1 MTMNTSTPTDSE
13 LLTRFVRH
21 RDEAAFTQLV
31 HQYQAL
37 VIGAALRRTGNLET
51 AKDVAQTVFVSLA
64 RRATLLMG
72 HRKLAGWLYQ
82 AASYTGARMWDAE
95 RRRIQRHEQ
104 SALHEARNE
113 VDLHWEELERALQSL
128 SPSERQVLVLHY
140 FQERSYAEM
149 AMDLGMNEAA
159 VRKRVSRAVQS
170 LGAKLQRS
178 GVRSSA
184 LALITGAVAAQSAL
198 PAQASVSVAVLS
210 AAAGG
215 SNVPWGLTLSAL
227 TSNTF
232 IKVSLLTAALTA
244 VPLAWQHAEN
254 ESLRQEIATLVKTP
268 PATTTAKRVLASR
281 PSSSVSSASIAL
293 ADLQK
298 ERVIEE
304 AKLVSLR
311 RQARRL
317 QDEVVVSFG
326 HVDDIAG
333 QFAEVARLMQ
343 QVKAADAANRAA
355 LGKEF
360 MAKLTRMLPALSVMT
375 RISHTPALNAR
386 LHATLVA
393 SMAGLGNDERDQL
406 EHKMLP
412 HMQALIDHGLTFD
425 KRPASRSEDWDRR
438 YFESLAQVFRCAEP
452 MLPVTLQRSELWQG
466 LVSANQDAEASGFLD
481 LISLQSDSL

>member
-13 LLTRFVRH
+13 LLTRFVRQ
-21 RDEAAFTQLV
+21 RDGAAFTQLV
-31 HQYQAL
+31 RQYEAL
-37 VIGAALRRTGNLET
+37 VIGAALRRTGNLEA

-64 RRATLLMG
+64 RRASLLTG

-113 VDLHWEELERALQSL
+113 VDLRWEELERALQSL
-128 SPSERQVLVLHY
+128 SPSERQILVLHY

-198 PAQASVSVAVLS
+198 PAQASLSVAVLS

-215 SNVPWGLTLSAL
+215 SSVPWALTFSAL

-232 IKVSLLTAALTA
+232 VKVSLLTAVFTV

-254 ESLRQEIATLVKTP
+254 QSLRQEIATLVATP
-268 PATTTAKRVLASR
+268 LHANMSKQVSAST
-281 PSSSVSSASIAL
+281 PSRSVSGASMTL

-298 ERVIEE
+298 ERVTEE
-304 AKLVSLR
+304 AKLVSMK

-326 HVDDIAG
+326 RVDDIAS

-355 LGKEF
+355 LGKQF

-393 SMAGLGNDERDQL
+393 SMAGLVNDQRDRL
-406 EHKMLP
+406 EQEMLP
-412 HMQALIDHGLTFD
+412 HLQGMVDHGLTFD
-425 KRPASRSEDWDRR
+425 KRPALKSEDWDRR
-438 YFESLAQVFRCAEP
+438 YFEALAQVFRCAEP
-452 MLPVTLQRSELWQG
+452 MLPATLRESELWQG
-466 LVSANQDAEASGFLD
+466 LVSASQDTDASGFLD
-481 LISLQSDSL
+481 LIRLQSDSL